1 MYYVICGCNFLP
13 SSSPHNDQPPSC
25 SQRREPPSC
34 NLLGLLPPG
43 IAGQGGP
50 LCRICT
56 WFNICT
62 FLILLHFSEFSPRV
76 TTSKAILL
84 KHTVLTTGGGS
95 EHSHGTD
102 LWKLLTIITLKE
114 VCGKLV
120 QKVRRTNHLPTSEQ
134 GRCAT
139 YTRPAAASTWVGRCL
154 QHHRDS
160 RQL

>member
-1 MYYVICGCNFLP
+1 MIK
-13 SSSPHNDQPPSC
+13 H
-25 SQRREPPSC
+25 
-34 NLLGLLPPG
+34 LLALSGESLPPVTSRDSST
-43 IAGQGGP
+43 QGWWGRGDHSVAFVP
-50 LCRICT
+50 GS
-56 WFNICT
+56 T
-62 FLILLHFSEFSPRV
+62 FALFDLTAFFSEFSPRV

-120 QKVRRTNHLPTSEQ
+120 QKVRRTNHLATSEQ
-134 GRCAT
+134 GRGAT
-139 YTRPAAASTWVGRCL
+139 YTRPAAASTWVGQGC

-160 RQL
+160 QQS